1 MNRLARMR
9 HDVNIE
15 DMGFKHKTGLS
26 AKEGTFSMDN
36 HRDKLNREH
45 LAYLAKRLEKIKKL
59 PSQTGQLTEQERQ
72 LRQSI
77 DIVNQLIN
85 ENAHR
90 PESIRLLRK
99 ILRERAEVQWVRRRD
114 ENSLSG

>member
-1 MNRLARMR
+1 MTDENR
-9 HDVNIE
+9 
-15 DMGFKHKTGLS
+15 K
-26 AKEGTFSMDN
+26 
-36 HRDKLNREH
+36 KLHQEH
-45 LAYLAKRLEKIKKL
+45 LYFVGKRLEQIKNSYRK
-59 PSQTGQLTEQERQ
+59 TGQLTEQERQ

-90 PESIRLLRK
+90 PDSIRLLRK
-99 ILRERAEVQWVRRRD
+99 ILRERAEVQWVRQRG